1 MELFEEVSD
10 TRTKIAAIVSGVL
23 LIGYI
28 IFLVGM
34 NYVSQLHLQESELH
48 EFRQDMEKRATAIG
62 YFFSERKND
71 LKHLAQA
78 RDISSFFENK
88 ALGMSMEYGLRA
100 SLIGISENFDRLLAD
115 RKFDEDKIF
124 DRIILIDSHG
134 KLLVNNRPQGATQV
148 PEKGWNRF
156 LDPENSDAVII
167 ILQDRQSLELIVS
180 ISCFFKNKYA
190 AQIVAW
196 ISPKILHRLVEP
208 AGESSIRSL
217 YILSRKILFPLHI
230 GMPDATG
237 LTGLPNLDTLE
248 IGKTYRL
255 NPVDKDGTG
264 MDILAG
270 RVLIKK
276 TSLSLVSLAP
286 STEVFGT
293 TAPWHLPLAM
303 GVLAVIVLGG
313 IAMALR
319 INAQK
324 LILHARLEEVSKRE
338 QEIQDKNR
346 QLQREFTNRERAEE
360 ALKKAHDELE
370 VRIKER
376 TRELAESNLLLKLE
390 IKQREQAEDIIR
402 ESEESY
408 RRVFENTGTA
418 TVIIEKDTTI
428 SMANTEF
435 EMLSGWSKEELE
447 GRMSWTQF
455 MVLEDLEKIKEH
467 PVKKREENGYEES
480 QQYEFRFVDRQGT
493 IKNVLNKMAMIP
505 GTGKSIASL
514 LDITPRK
521 RGEKALER
529 EKEKFR
535 VLVEKSPLGIS
546 IIQKD
551 GQYKYINPMFME
563 IFGYTLEDVPTGR
576 EWFRQAYPEKK
587 DRKQAISTWI
597 SDLKR
602 LRSGE
607 VRTQTFTVTCKDRSQ
622 KVVLFRAVTTETGD
636 QFVIYE
642 DITEKRRLEAQLQQ
656 AQKME
661 AIGTLAGGIAHDFNN
676 FLQIISGYTELLLTQ
691 NHMLP
696 GDIDNLKQI
705 KDSSI
710 KASELTKR
718 LLIFSRKMESNL
730 RPMDLNRAV
739 KEVLELLERT
749 IPRMITVE
757 FQRTERLKII
767 NGDPVL
773 LEQVVMNLGLNAK
786 DAMPEGGR
794 LVFETANVVLDEKYS
809 KTHLGLVSGEYVLL
823 SISDTGYGMDRETQE
838 HIFEPFFSTKG
849 IGKGTG
855 LGLAMVYGIV
865 KNHGGYIICYSE
877 PGVGTIFKIY
887 LPVIQMKITGPKE
900 ERKAEVIQGGK
911 ETILLVDDENAI
923 LDIGNKNLTSYGYDV
938 ITAQSGEEAIEIIR
952 NMDSSP
958 DLVILDLNMPGMGG
972 NKSLEILLEINPGI
986 KVIIASGYSAS
997 DHVKNALDSGAA
1009 GFIAKPYQLSDML
1022 KRIREVLDAV

>member
-1 MELFEEVSD
+1 MQLFREVSD
-10 TRTKIAAIVSGVL
+10 TRTKIAAIVSGVF

-28 IFLVGM
+28 SFLVGI
-34 NYVSQLHLQESELH
+34 NYVSQLHLHESALEK
-48 EFRQDMEKRATAIG
+48 FRQDMEKRATAIG
-62 YFFSERKND
+62 YFFSEREND
-71 LKHLAQA
+71 LKHLAQG
-78 RDISSFFENK
+78 RNISAYFENK

-100 SLIGISENFDRLLAD
+100 SLLGISKNFDRLLAD
-115 RKFDEDKIF
+115 RKFDEDNIF

-134 KLLVNNRPQGATQV
+134 KLLVNSRPQGATRI
-148 PEKGWNRF
+148 PENGWKRF
-156 LDPENSDAVII
+156 LAPENSDAVII
-167 ILQDRQSLELIVS
+167 ILQDGPSLKLIVS

-196 ISPKILHRLVEP
+196 ISPKILHRLVG
-208 AGESSIRSL
+208 AADESSRRSL
-217 YILSRKILFPLHI
+217 YIVSGKILFPLHA
-230 GMPDATG
+230 GMPDATV
-237 LTGLPNLDTLE
+237 LTDLPHLDTLE
-248 IGKTYRL
+248 IGKTYRF

-264 MDILAG
+264 MDILAD
-270 RVLIKK
+270 RILIKK

-293 TAPWHLPLAM
+293 AAPWHLPLAM
-303 GVLAVIVLGG
+303 GVLAIIVLGG

-338 QEIQDKNR
+338 QEIRDKNR
-346 QLQREFTNRERAEE
+346 QLKREVTHRERAEV
-360 ALKKAHDELE
+360 ALKKAHEELE

-376 TRELAESNLLLKLE
+376 TRELAESNLLLKRE

-402 ESEESY
+402 ESEERY

-418 TVIIEKDTTI
+418 TVIIEEDTII

-447 GRMSWTQF
+447 GRMSWTRF
-455 MVLEDLEKIKEH
+455 MVQEDRGKMKAY
-467 PVKKREENGYEES
+467 PVKKREKNGYEES
-480 QQYEFRFVDRQGT
+480 RQYEFRFVDKRGT
-493 IKNVLNKMAMIP
+493 VKNVLNKMVMIP

-514 LDITPRK
+514 LDITLRK
-521 RGEKALER
+521 SGEKALER

-551 GQYKYINPMFME
+551 GQYKYINPMFIE
-563 IFGYTLEDVPTGR
+563 IFGYTLEDVPSGR
-576 EWFRQAYPEKK
+576 EWFRKAYPEKK
-587 DRKQAISTWI
+587 DRKRVISTWI

-602 LRSGE
+602 LRRGE
-607 VRTQTFTVTCKDRSQ
+607 VRSRTFTVTCKDGSQ
-622 KVVLFRAVTTETGD
+622 KVVLFRAVTMETGD
-636 QFVIYE
+636 LFVIYE
-642 DITEKRRLEAQLQQ
+642 NITEKRCLEAQLQQ

-676 FLQIISGYTELLLTQ
+676 FLHIISGYTELLMTQ
-691 NHMLP
+691 NHMVP

-718 LLIFSRKMESNL
+718 LLIFSRKVEGNL
-730 RPMDLNRAV
+730 RPMDLNPAV
-739 KEVLELLERT
+739 KEVCELLERT
-749 IPRMITVE
+749 IPKMIDVK
-757 FQRTERLKII
+757 FQGAEGLKII
-767 NGDPVL
+767 NGDPLL
-773 LEQVVMNLGLNAK
+773 LEQVVMNLSLNAK

-794 LVFETANVVLDEKYS
+794 LVFETANVGLDEEYS
-809 KTHLGLVSGEYVLL
+809 KTHLGLVPGEYVLL
-823 SISDTGYGMDRETQE
+823 SISDTGYGMDRGTLE
-838 HIFEPFFSTKG
+838 HIFEPFFTTKE

-865 KNHGGYIICYSE
+865 KNHGGYIMCYSE
-877 PGVGTIFKIY
+877 PGEGTIFKIY
-887 LPVIQMKITGPKE
+887 FPVIQLKITDPEE

-911 ETILLVDDENAI
+911 ETILLVDDEKAI
-923 LDIGNKNLTSYGYDV
+923 LDIGNKNLTRYGYDV
-938 ITAQSGEEAIEIIR
+938 ITAQSGEEAIEIVR
-952 NMDSSP
+952 NMDASP

-972 NKSLEILLEINPGI
+972 NKSLEVLLKINPGI

-997 DHVKNALDSGAA
+997 DQVKNTLDSGAA
-1009 GFIAKPYQLSDML
+1009 GFIGKPHQLSDML
-1022 KRIREVLDAV
+1022 KRIREVLDAE